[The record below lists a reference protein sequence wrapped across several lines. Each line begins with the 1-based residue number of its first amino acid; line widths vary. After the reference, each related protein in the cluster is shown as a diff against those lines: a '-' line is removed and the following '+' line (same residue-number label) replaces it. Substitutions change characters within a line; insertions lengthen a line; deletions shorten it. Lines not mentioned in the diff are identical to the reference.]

1 MSAQAWSMLGIL
13 TVMFALLVWDRFP
26 AWLVF
31 MGTLTAAM
39 TLKLA
44 PADAL
49 LKGFSNSG
57 VLTVAALFPV
67 AAGMYATGAI
77 SLLSQRLIG
86 LPKSLGMAQLK
97 VMAPVALGSAFL
109 NNTPLVA
116 MMIPVVRDLARITGL
131 PESKL
136 FMGVSFASILG
147 GTMTVIGTSV
157 NLIIAGLVTDAITSG
172 RIRGM
177 QPLAIF
183 TPMGVGLP
191 ATVAGLAFMLLIG
204 SRLLPE
210 DKGEGNTATA
220 MRMYR
225 SELKVEPSSSLDTK
239 TLEQAGFANPVGY
252 RLESVSR
259 NGVAQSLAGDLRL
272 QGGDILTFVAP
283 ADILPGLWTTIG
295 LTPIYSS
302 AISTR
307 RDQHRLVELVVAAS
321 APAVGHRIT
330 ELPLPGSPYEMMLV
344 GISRNGQAPM
354 EALGDFRLEAGDAAV
369 VEVNDSFF
377 YENRRESDF
386 VLTKSLEG
394 YRVQRVDRA
403 VIATIITVL
412 MIASVALGVTS
423 MLNAALL
430 ATGAM
435 LLTGCLSTDRAWRS
449 VEWPIVVVLG
459 AAVGLEAA
467 VSGSGLSQMIANGL
481 AAVGGGS
488 PMAALAAVFVG
499 TIVMTNIITNAAA
512 AAFMFPVA
520 LTLANNLGVNF
531 TPFAVILMVGAS
543 CAFVNPAGFQ
553 TNLMV
558 QGPGGYTFGDF
569 AKVGLPLTIV
579 VGVVVLAL
587 APWVYG
593 LR

>member
-1 MSAQAWSMLGIL
+1 MTAQAWIMLGIL

-49 LKGFSNSG
+49 LRGFSNSG

-86 LPKSLGMAQLK
+86 LPKTLRKAQLK
-97 VMAPVALGSAFL
+97 IMAPVALGSAFL

-116 MMIPVVRDLARITGL
+116 MMIPVVRDLTRMTGL
-131 PESKL
+131 PKSKL

-157 NLIIAGLVTDAITSG
+157 NLIIAGLVTDAIASG
-172 RIRGM
+172 RIHDM
-177 QPLAIF
+177 QPLGIF
-183 TPMGVGLP
+183 TPMWVGLP
-191 ATVAGLAFMLLIG
+191 ATVAGLAFMLFIG

-210 DKGEGNTATA
+210 GRGEGSTATA
-220 MRMYR
+220 KRMYR
-225 SELKVEPSSSLDTK
+225 SELKVDPKSNLETK
-239 TLEQAGFANPVGY
+239 TLQQAGFANPVGY
-252 RLESVSR
+252 RLESVTRS
-259 NGVAQSLAGDLRL
+259 GVAQALAGDLRL
-272 QGGDILTFVAP
+272 QNGDILTFVAP
-283 ADILPGLWTTIG
+283 ADILSGLWMTIG
-295 LTPIYSS
+295 LSPVYSS
-302 AISTR
+302 AISTPR
-307 RDQHRLVELVVAAS
+307 HQHRLVELVVAAT
-321 APAVGHRIT
+321 APAVGHRIF

-354 EALGDFRLEAGDAAV
+354 QALGDFRLEAGDAAV
-369 VEVNDSFF
+369 VEVSDSFF

-386 VLTKSLEG
+386 VLTKTLEG

-412 MIASVALGVTS
+412 MIASAAYGVTS

-435 LLTGCLSTDRAWRS
+435 LLTGCLTSNRAWRS
-449 VEWPIVVVLG
+449 VEWQILVVLG

-467 VSGSGLSQMIANGL
+467 VSGSGLSLMIANGL
-481 AAVGGGS
+481 AAIGGGS
-488 PMAALAAVFVG
+488 PTAALAAVFVG

-558 QGPGGYTFGDF
+558 QGPGDYTFGDF
-569 AKVGLPLTIV
+569 AKVGLPLTII
-579 VGVVVLAL
+579 VGAVVLAL

>member
-1 MSAQAWSMLGIL
+1 MTIQAGLVLGIL
-13 TVMFALLVWDRFP
+13 TIMFAMLVWDKLP

-31 MGTLTAAM
+31 MGALTAVM
-39 TLKLA
+39 TLRLA
-44 PADAL
+44 STEAL
-49 LKGFSNSG
+49 LKGFGNSG

-86 LPKSLGMAQLK
+86 LPKTLGRAQLK
-97 VMAPVALGSAFL
+97 LMAPIALGSAFL

-116 MMIPVVRDLARITGL
+116 MMIPVVRDLARLTGL
-131 PESKL
+131 PRSKL

-157 NLIIAGLVTDAITSG
+157 NLIIVGLVSDAIATG
-172 RIRGM
+172 RIHGM
-177 QPLAIF
+177 KPLGIF
-183 TPMGVGLP
+183 APLGVGLP
-191 ATVAGLAFMLLIG
+191 ATVAGLAFMLFIG

-210 DKGEGNTATA
+210 DRVPSGAGTAR
-220 MRMYR
+220 RMYG
-225 SELKVEPSSSLDTK
+225 SELRVEPRGNLEAK
-239 TLEQAGFANPVGY
+239 TLQQVGFANPVGY
-252 RLESVSR
+252 RLESVTR
-259 NGVAQSLAGDLRL
+259 HGIPQTVAPDLRL
-272 QGGDILTFVAP
+272 QGDDILTFAAP
-283 ADILPGLWTTIG
+283 ADLLPGLWATIG
-295 LTPIYSS
+295 LVPIY
-302 AISTR
+302 ATPMSTR
-307 RDQHRLVELVVAAS
+307 RDQHRLVELVVAGTAR
-321 APAVGHRIT
+321 AVGHRIS
-330 ELPLPGSPYEMMLV
+330 ELPLPDTPYEIMLV
-344 GISRNGQAPM
+344 GLSRNGQAPTQ
-354 EALGDFRLEAGDAAV
+354 ALGDFRVEAGDSAV

-377 YENRRESDF
+377 YENRRETDF
-386 VLTKSLEG
+386 VLTKTLEG

-403 VIATIITVL
+403 VMATIITVA
-412 MIASVALGVTS
+412 MVALAAFGVTS

-435 LLTGCLSTDRAWRS
+435 LLSGCLTAGRAWRS
-449 VEWPIVVVLG
+449 VDWQIVVVLG

-467 VSGSGLSQMIANGL
+467 VSGSGLSQLIANGL
-481 AAVGGGS
+481 LAVGGSS
-488 PMAALAAVFVG
+488 PVGALAAVFVG

-520 LTLANNLGVNF
+520 LSLANHLGVSF

-579 VGVVVLAL
+579 VGVVVLFL
-587 APWVYG
+587 APLVYG
-593 LR
+593 F